1 MAVADTYNGDLVRIR
16 QKVPEEAAAWT
27 VDITECQEQAYAIIN
42 IQIQKYGETVA
53 TDAAYVDNALKTI
66 EALIGGG
73 IFRESHIIPTDTP
86 EFAMRSNLR
95 KHGEDLLEEWLENKF
110 GSEGENASDYMIHQ
124 KVSRKCH
131 PAGSEDGDR
140 RETITRQ

>member
-16 QKVPEEAAAWT
+16 QKVPEENDAFTAD
-27 VDITECQEQAYAIIN
+27 VTEAQEQATAYID
-42 IQIQKYGETVA
+42 IQIQKYGQAPSVGA
-53 TDAAYVDNALKTI
+53 GYVDNALKTI

-73 IFRESHIIPTDTP
+73 LFREARVFPTDSE
-86 EFAMRSNLR
+86 EFNRKSNLR
-95 KHGEDLLEEWLENKF
+95 KTGEDWLQDWLENKF